1 MLSIRLQQVLKYI
14 SSDDYVADIG
24 CDHGYLTIAAIEKGV
39 KFVQLIDNKEGPLK
53 VAKKNL
59 QQFEDIAQVIYT
71 HADGLSNLNHLINV
85 ACICG
90 MGGDLIYHIIEN
102 SLAKAQNLDFLILQA
117 NSKVEFLREN
127 LANLKFEIM
136 DEQIVYDKKKY
147 YQIMQVKYNPQMLP
161 LSKKQ
166 ILFGPILLEKRNQI
180 FLDYLYNKLTTMNAI
195 IENKTISSDNLSQLK
210 EKKEMIEEV
219 LNETI

>member
-59 QQFEDIAQVIYT
+59 QQFENIALVIYT

-180 FLDYLYNKLTTMNAI
+180 FLDYLYNKLITMNAI

>member
-90 MGGDLIYHIIEN
+90 MGGDLIYHII
-102 SLAKAQNLDFLILQA
+102 
-117 NSKVEFLREN
+117 
-127 LANLKFEIM
+127 M
-136 DEQIVYDKKKY
+136 
-147 YQIMQVKYNPQMLP
+147 
-161 LSKKQ
+161 
-166 ILFGPILLEKRNQI
+166 KR
-180 FLDYLYNKLTTMNAI
+180 
-195 IENKTISSDNLSQLK
+195 
-210 EKKEMIEEV
+210 
-219 LNETI
+219 

>member
-53 VAKKNL
+53 VSKKNL

-71 HADGLSNLNHLINV
+71 YADGLSNLNHLINV

-180 FLDYLYNKLTTMNAI
+180 FLDYLYNKLITMNAI